1 MTAALAGERFAA
13 HVANARL
20 EDLPGAVV
28 ARAKVFILDTLGVG
42 IAGSSAAGAAEML
55 RAAGGWGAGSEAA
68 VWGRRERMPAP
79 TAALL
84 NGFQAHCQEY
94 DCVHEGA
101 VLHPMA
107 TLLPAVFAVA
117 ERKGGVSGAEL
128 LVAVAAG
135 ADVAAG
141 LGVAAKSGLRFFR
154 PASSG
159 GFGAVAAVSRL
170 LGLDAAGILA
180 AFGLQ
185 YAQSSGTMQP
195 HVEGNI
201 ALPMQVG
208 FNSRAAVTAADLAC
222 TGLAGPRDVF
232 EGPFGYMRLFE
243 GEWDLAPVLDSLG
256 TAWRIAEMS
265 HKPYPS
271 GRATHGAIE
280 GVQVLRAAQPF
291 AVADVAEIVVE
302 APPLIHRLC
311 GRPAMP
317 GMSASYARL
326 SIAFALANVLRHGA
340 LDLSHYRG
348 EALHDPETLAVAEKV
363 RVVINDV
370 TDPNALVPQLITVR
384 LNNGAVMGWRCEA
397 MLASPGRMLTQE
409 QHLAKFHRCWSFAA
423 EKLGPADAL
432 ADMVERIETLPDVR
446 AITQLLQP

>member
-1 MTAALAGERFAA
+1 MLAGERFAA
-13 HVANARL
+13 HVAGARL
-20 EDLPGAVV
+20 QHLPAAVV

-42 IAGSSAAGAAEML
+42 VAGSSAAGAAEML
-55 RAAGGWGAGSEAA
+55 HAARGWGTGTEAA
-68 VWGRRERMPAP
+68 VWGRRDRMPAP

-107 TLLPAVFAVA
+107 TLLPAVLAVA
-117 ERKGGVSGAEL
+117 ERKGGVSGADL

-159 GFGAVAAVSRL
+159 GFGAVAAVARL

-256 TAWRIAEMS
+256 QVWRIAEMS
-265 HKPYPS
+265 HKPFPS

-280 GVQVLRAAQPF
+280 GLQLLRAAQPF
-291 AVADVAEIVVE
+291 AVDDVAEIVVE

-326 SIAFALANVLRHGA
+326 SIAFALANVLRHGE

-348 EALHDPETLAVAEKV
+348 DALHDPATLAVAQKV

-370 TDPNALVPQLITVR
+370 IDPNALVPQLITIR

-397 MLASPGRMLTQE
+397 MLASPARPLTQE

-432 ADMVERIETLPDVR
+432 ADMIDRIETLPDVR
-446 AITQLLQP
+446 AIAQLLQPS